1 MYFPLESPLRPQI
14 GILTSDLLSLSCD
27 VHLQDSFKTQ
37 LLFLA
42 SVHVRL
48 RVLELWGKPLIRDTI
63 GAAEGIL
70 SAAGQTAWLA
80 DVGVGTFLPF
90 FVLEEEA
97 GKGFALFGV
106 GEQQLLAWVGP
117 SPGDFDLLHHD
128 GPIGIVH

>member
-1 MYFPLESPLRPQI
+1 MTC
-14 GILTSDLLSLSCD
+14 TSRTQQVLP
-27 VHLQDSFKTQ
+27 SFKTQ

-80 DVGVGTFLPF
+80 EVGVGTFLPF

-97 GKGFALFGV
+97 GKGFALFRA

-117 SPGDFDLLHHD
+117 GPGDFVLLHRD
-128 GPIGIVH
+128 GPIAIVH

>member
-1 MYFPLESPLRPQI
+1 M
-14 GILTSDLLSLSCD
+14 
-27 VHLQDSFKTQ
+27 
-37 LLFLA
+37 
-42 SVHVRL
+42 HVRL
-48 RVLELWGKPLIRDTI
+48 CVLELWGKPLIRDTI

-80 DVGVGTFLPF
+80 HVGVGTFLPF

-117 SPGDFDLLHHD
+117 GPGDFDLLHHD
-128 GPIGIVH
+128 GPIAIVH